1 MLSKFNRYSFIKASG
16 ALITGVGV
24 FSLFDEGFFFF
35 FFLNSSVHYQKKVED

>member
-24 FSLFDEGFFFF
+24 FSLFDEGNFFFF
-35 FFLNSSVHYQKKVED
+35 FNSSVHYQKKVED

>member
-24 FSLFDEGFFFF
+24 FSLFDEGIYIYIFF
-35 FFLNSSVHYQKKVED
+35 NSSVHYQKKVED